1 MTWNKNTIVTTGIV
15 AGLVLGALI
24 GQLIYHLHDGAVP
37 GGWIHTFEFIGRNFF
52 IGLLMMVVL
61 PLVATSVVMGVSSI
75 GDVRRLGKIGS
86 LTMLYYFAGMI
97 IACIVGVTLVTWLQ
111 PGAGMGAEI
120 RSAGEQMYEG
130 QDTIRS
136 RTQTAAGKGLWGAV
150 ENITGQLIPSN
161 PIGAAADGQ
170 VLPVIAFSLVMGVMF
185 TLVGAKA
192 QPVLNVVEG
201 LYLAIMKLVD
211 AILWL
216 APIGVFALVAA
227 TVCRVGLVQ
236 LVGPLAWYIIAVL
249 AGLLIQAL
257 IIMTLALWI
266 LGRTN
271 PYRYMHQVRGA
282 LLTAFGTS
290 SSNATLPVTLDVAT
304 RFGGVSRRAAG
315 FVIPLGATV
324 NMNGTALYEAV
335 AVVFLFQCYGIT
347 LGPVELAVVVIT
359 ATLAAVGAAG
369 IPSAGL
375 VTMVLVVE
383 AVNNSLGL
391 TGDDRL
397 PIAAVGIILGVD
409 RFLDMC
415 RTTVNVWDDLV
426 GAKIIG
432 RLLPEDAA
440 PGASDKA

>member
-1 MTWNKNTIVTTGIV
+1 MTWNKNTFITAGIV
-15 AGLVLGALI
+15 GGLVFGGWS
-24 GQLIYHLHDGAVP
+24 GQWIFQAYQGQVP
-37 GGWIHTFEFIGRNFF
+37 AGWIHTLEFIGRTFF
-52 IGLLMMVVL
+52 IGLLMMIVI
-61 PLVATSVVMGVSSI
+61 PLVATSVIMGVSSI

-86 LTMLYYFAGMI
+86 YTMLYYFGGMI
-97 IACIVGVTLVTWLQ
+97 IACTVGVTMVSMIE
-111 PGAGMGAEI
+111 PGAGMGVDM
-120 RSAGEQMYEG
+120 RQQGEAMYEG
-130 QDTIRS
+130 QDMVRS

-150 ENITGQLIPSN
+150 ENIASQLIPAN

-170 VLPVIAFSLVMGVMF
+170 VLPVIAFSLLMGVMLS
-185 TLVGAKA
+185 LVGDKA
-192 QPVLNVVEG
+192 QPVLAVVEG
-201 LYLAIMKLVD
+201 VYQAIMKLVD
-211 AILWL
+211 GILWL
-216 APIGVFALVAA
+216 APLGVFALVAA

-236 LVGPLAWYIIAVL
+236 LIGPLAWYVL
-249 AGLLIQAL
+249 TVLVGLLIQAL
-257 IIMTLALWI
+257 VVMTLALWI

-271 PYRYMHQVRGA
+271 PLVYLYRVRTA

-290 SSNATLPVTLDVAT
+290 SSSASLPVTMDVAT
-304 RFGGVSRRAAG
+304 RFGGVSRKAAG

-335 AVVFLFQCYGIT
+335 AVVFLFQCYGIA
-347 LGPVELAVVVIT
+347 LGPVELAIVVIT
-359 ATLAAVGAAG
+359 ATLAAIGAAG

-391 TGDDRL
+391 TGEQRL
-397 PIAAVGIILGVD
+397 PLAAVGIILGVD

-432 RLLPEDAA
+432 RWLPDDPVPA
-440 PGASDKA
+440 